1 MFDIIHLSNVPKVR
15 KIQITNVYSFT
26 QGGLF
31 ESKHSDSNDVQT
43 ISHKVMVL
51 PLEDYNRILQASQR
65 HQKGYEDNDPYY
77 YYAGFY
83 THPTVTYAPGVTAVL
98 QE

>member
-1 MFDIIHLSNVPKVR
+1 M
-15 KIQITNVYSFT
+15 VYS

-31 ESKHSDSNDVQT
+31 ESKHTDSNDVQT

-51 PLEDYNRILQASQR
+51 PLENYNKVLQASQR

-83 THPTVTYAPGVTAVL
+83 THPTVTYAPNVTVL
-98 QE
+98 DEWEQLKLTIKLTGIT

>member
-1 MFDIIHLSNVPKVR
+1 MFA
-15 KIQITNVYSFT
+15 

-43 ISHKVMVL
+43 ISHKVKVL
-51 PLEDYNRILQASQR
+51 SLEDYNKILQSWQR
-65 HQKGYEDNDPYY
+65 HQKAYEDNDRYY

-83 THPTVTYAPGVTAVL
+83 THPTVTYEPGVTAIL
-98 QE
+98 QEWEQLKLTIKLSGIT